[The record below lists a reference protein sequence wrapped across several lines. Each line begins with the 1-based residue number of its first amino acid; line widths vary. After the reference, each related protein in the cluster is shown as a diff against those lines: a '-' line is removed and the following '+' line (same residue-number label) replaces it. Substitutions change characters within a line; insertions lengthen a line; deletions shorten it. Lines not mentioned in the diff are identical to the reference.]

1 MAESWRHAR
10 CVRQTGDTSTAR
22 VSPGMVRQSAAPLVT
37 NLARYLATAGPR
49 AGRCEHQPPCR
60 ISAAPPLEWPVLQP
74 RACGDTY
81 PPAVNARQPRWL
93 ARCHPHRD
101 TATAKPRPHASSPP
115 LRRGKATAAC
125 DPVTMA
131 ERLARQLQE
140 TLKHSCSV
148 VCDE

>member
-101 TATAKPRPHASSPP
+101 TATAKPRPHASPTPNSDVARP
-115 LRRGKATAAC
+115 LRVIRSQWQKGLHDNCK
-125 DPVTMA
+125 
-131 ERLARQLQE
+131 
-140 TLKHSCSV
+140 KH
-148 VCDE
+148 